1 MGGQR
6 LLAMRERARRQTALG
21 APETMGMTRR
31 VLRLL
36 QMSALAVLVV
46 WAIYAPVHAYQQGRL
61 VGYREGVSETLNKIV
76 KSWPLVPLADRAVR
90 HL

>member
-1 MGGQR
+1 M
-6 LLAMRERARRQTALG
+6 RARAGRQKADR
-21 APETMGMTRR
+21 APETIGMTRR
-31 VLRLL
+31 ALRLL
-36 QMSALAVLVV
+36 QMSALAVLIV

-76 KSWPLVPLADRAVR
+76 KSWPLVPLTDRAGR